1 MRRAFLGP
9 GGLALALLACAGT
22 PPPELTPAVADERHV
37 PAGETPLV
45 VDDSGRVP
53 AGEAERALGRAAETS
68 SLRLR
73 ARALSKAVEARTEV
87 PLVRGNHTRLLID
100 GPSTYAAMLAAV
112 EGARHHIHLETY
124 IFADD
129 EVGRHFMEALARKR
143 RQGVAV
149 RIIYDA
155 IGSIASDRDF
165 FAGMVEQGIE
175 VAEFRPLRP
184 ASLWRINNR
193 DHRKLAVID
202 GRIAFTGG
210 LNISGTYSK
219 ASTSRPGPEEGVREG
234 WRGTHLEIRGPAVRL
249 LQSVF
254 LQTWSRLGRPAPP
267 AATALF
273 PELEEQGRDLVQVVS
288 SEGGDAREFR
298 IYTAYLAAIEN
309 ASERIWIS
317 QAYFA
322 PNVEFRKAL
331 SAAAQRGVDV
341 RVIAP
346 SFTDS
351 RLIHYGARATYGS
364 LLESGVRIYEHED
377 ALMHAKTAVID
388 GVWSTVG
395 SANIDQRSFIHNN
408 ELNAAVVSAELAR
421 DMEAMF
427 RRDLESS
434 RRIDATEWKER
445 PARERISEFLSSL
458 LAHWL

>member
-1 MRRAFLGP
+1 MRRALFRAV
-9 GGLALALLACAGT
+9 GLVATLLACAGT
-22 PPPELTPAVADERHV
+22 PPEPASR
-37 PAGETPLV
+37 PLDGQQKPPVV

-53 AGEAERALGRAAETS
+53 VAEAERALRRAAETS

-87 PLVRGNHTRLLID
+87 PLVRGNRTRLLID

-129 EVGRHFMEALARKR
+129 EVGRRFAAALVRKR
-143 RQGVAV
+143 REGVAV

-155 IGSIASDRDF
+155 IGSIGSDRDF
-165 FAGMVEQGIE
+165 FARMVEQGIE

-184 ASLWRINNR
+184 SSLWRLNNR

-202 GRIAFTGG
+202 GRTAFTGG

-234 WRGTHLEIRGPAVRL
+234 WRDTHLEIRGPAVRL
-249 LQSVF
+249 LQSLF
-254 LQTWSRLGRPAPP
+254 LQTWSRLGRPAPL
-267 AATALF
+267 AATSLF
-273 PELEEQGRDLVQVVS
+273 PELEEPGDDLVQVVS

-298 IYTAYLAAIEN
+298 IYTAYLAAIGS
-309 ASERIWIS
+309 ARQRIWIS

-322 PNVEFRKAL
+322 PNLEFRKAL

-351 RLIHYGARATYGS
+351 ALIHYGARATYGS
-364 LLESGVRIYEHED
+364 LLESGVQIYEHEA
-377 ALMHAKTAVID
+377 ALLHAKTAVID

-421 DMEAMF
+421 EMEAMF

-434 RRIDATEWKER
+434 RRIDADAWRER
-445 PARERISEFLSSL
+445 PARERIAELLSSL
-458 LAHWL
+458 LAYWL